1 MKQEDWT
8 QSLRQRLADHE
19 EAAPEGL
26 WADIE
31 DALNRQAKR
40 PTLLVRLRR
49 WAVAAAVV
57 GFVAGSSYLLWPDLD
72 HNQTATHIV
81 ALNPQQQPS
90 AIEEERESPQQESEA
105 SGDEPM
111 QEPLP
116 ASIERHK
123 QKAERSTTALSEG
136 SIAEE
141 EAIAE
146 EGSIVEERTIAEER
160 TIVEEVTTAEEETI
174 AEERTP
180 VQEKSSVQDTP
191 VQSPTPSHGKT
202 SVPSHQ
208 RPVRST
214 SRATFQLYASNY
226 SEDRMHSNEVLMSPQ
241 LAQKFTSTED
251 VSAARSSAPIYLSG
265 YEERQHHRQP
275 VSVGLTLSYRL
286 ADRLSLTTGAVYTWQ
301 SSEFINVL
309 PATQIVTEQKLH
321 YLGIPLSLRYQL
333 WQHRRLSV
341 YLAAG
346 AQADFNVGSKLTTDG
361 VGQSAPHDRCQWSAG
376 GSLGVAYRLVPE
388 ISLYAEPGVKHYF
401 DNGSQVANFFKD
413 QPTSFSM
420 QLGVRVHF

>member
-31 DALNRQAKR
+31 DALNRQPKR

-49 WAVAAAVV
+49 WGVAAAVV
-57 GFVAGSSYLLWPDLD
+57 GIVAGGSYLLWPDLD
-72 HNQTATHIV
+72 HNQTATNIV
-81 ALNPQQQPS
+81 ALNPRQQPS

-123 QKAERSTTALSEG
+123 QKAKRSITAMSEG
-136 SIAEE
+136 TIAEE
-141 EAIAE
+141 ETIAE
-146 EGSIVEERTIAEER
+146 KEAIAEER
-160 TIVEEVTTAEEETI
+160 TIAEEETI
-174 AEERTP
+174 AEEGTP

-191 VQSPTPSHGKT
+191 AQSPPPSHEK
-202 SVPSHQ
+202 VIAPSRQ
-208 RPVRST
+208 KPVRT
-214 SRATFQLYASNY
+214 ANRVTFQLYASNY
-226 SEDRMHSNEVLMSPQ
+226 SEERTHSNEVLMSPQ
-241 LAQKFTSTED
+241 LAQKFTDTENL
-251 VSAARSSAPIYLSG
+251 SAARSSAPIYLTG
-265 YEERQHHRQP
+265 YEERQHHHQP
-275 VSVGLTLSYRL
+275 VSVGLTASYQLDR
-286 ADRLSLTTGAVYTWQ
+286 RLSLSTGVVYTWQ
-301 SSEFINVL
+301 QSEFVNIL
-309 PATQIVTEQKLH
+309 PTTQISTKQKLH
-321 YLGIPLSLRYQL
+321 YLGIPLSLHYQL
-333 WQHRRLSV
+333 WQHHRLSV
-341 YLAAG
+341 YLSAG
-346 AQADFNVGSKLTTDG
+346 TQADFNVGSQLRTDG
-361 VGQSAPHDRCQWSAG
+361 VSQSAHRDRCQWSAG
-376 GSLGVAYRLVPE
+376 GSLGIGYKIASE